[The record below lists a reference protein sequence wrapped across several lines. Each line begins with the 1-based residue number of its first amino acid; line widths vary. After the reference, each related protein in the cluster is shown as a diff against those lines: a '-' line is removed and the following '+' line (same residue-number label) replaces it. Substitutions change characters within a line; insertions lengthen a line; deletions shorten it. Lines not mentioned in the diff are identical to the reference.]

1 MGHTILLTYSS
12 DATNLPL
19 PLPIPIPKRKVIYAQ
34 LSWGVEEKTNQL
46 ASASWSW
53 SCVLDLC
60 RELGA
65 ADDKQ
70 PKTILLALIECK
82 YNFALLSSLVSSRQG
97 RQQPCTANEVRGR
110 GRGWQEKGLRVAGRQ
125 ADSSTSRCRSVDVYD
140 DVGNKM
146 KRADCVLQTRLLQ
159 LLPAESE
166 HTLFLYRAH
175 AAPAASVPCALCC
188 SCLGAEVSL

>member
-1 MGHTILLTYSS
+1 MGHTILLTYSR
-12 DATNLPL
+12 DATNHPL
-19 PLPIPIPKRKVIYAQ
+19 PHPIPIPKRKVIYAQ
-34 LSWGVEEKTNQL
+34 SSWGVEEKTNQL
-46 ASASWSW
+46 ASASW

-110 GRGWQEKGLRVAGRQ
+110 GRGWQEKGLREAGRQ

-175 AAPAASVPCALCC
+175 AAPAASVPCSLCC